1 MFEDFNR
8 RLADIK
14 LSPLGILIAEFLTAH
29 ADVPKRGIYE
39 RLRDLRQGTLQ
50 DLELRKDFQSFLI
63 AHLAITEREVATIR
77 RHLRTFE
84 TQRAVVSGQ
93 LPYAARG
100 ESSDDHL
107 EADSVGELLKRR
119 TFPDNV
125 SVR

>member
-14 LSPLGILIAEFLTAH
+14 LSPLGILIEEFLTAH
-29 ADVPKRGIYE
+29 ADVPKRDIYE

-63 AHLAITEREVATIR
+63 AHLAITQREVATIR

-84 TQRAVVSGQ
+84 NQRTLISGQ
-93 LPYAARG
+93 FALC
-100 ESSDDHL
+100 SS
-107 EADSVGELLKRR
+107 GR
-119 TFPDNV
+119 N
-125 SVR
+125 